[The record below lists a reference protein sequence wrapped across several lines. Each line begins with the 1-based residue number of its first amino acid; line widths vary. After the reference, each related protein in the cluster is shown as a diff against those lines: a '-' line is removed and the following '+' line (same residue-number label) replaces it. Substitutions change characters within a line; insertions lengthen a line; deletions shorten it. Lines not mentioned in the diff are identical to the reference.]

1 MKIRSYAKINIGLDV
16 IRRLENG
23 YHEVRMIMQSLG
35 LCDKLIIEKTDDPGI
50 VINVND
56 ASLPVNEDNLI
67 YKAAKLL
74 IDEFDLPGGLDVELI
89 KNIPIAAGLAGG
101 SGNAAAVMK
110 AVNSL
115 YDLGLSVED
124 LMKRSVKIGADVPF
138 CIMGGCAI
146 SEGIGEVLTPIPSI
160 PKCSI
165 LLAKPSV
172 SVSTAY
178 VYNNL
183 KLDEVD
189 HPDIDAIIAGIK
201 AGDIK
206 GITDNMGNVLE
217 TVTGRQYPVI
227 GRIEQIMKECGALGA
242 MMSGSGPTV
251 FGIFNT
257 AEAAAGARDELAKSD
272 PDLKLFVTEAV
283 EDVING

>member
-16 IRRLENG
+16 IRRLDNG
-23 YHEVRMIMQSLG
+23 YHEVRMIMQSLR
-35 LCDKLIIEKTDDPGI
+35 LCDELIVERTDDPGI
-50 VINVND
+50 VITAD
-56 ASLPVNEDNLI
+56 DPSLPVNEDNLI
-67 YKAAKLL
+67 HKAAKLL
-74 IDEFDLPGGLDVELI
+74 IDEFDLPGGLDVKLS

-110 AVNSL
+110 AVNEL
-115 YDLGLSVED
+115 FDLGLSVED
-124 LMKRSVKIGADVPF
+124 LKKRGVKIGADVPF

-160 PKCSI
+160 PQCSV

-172 SVSTAY
+172 GVSTAY

-189 HPDIDAIIAGIK
+189 HPDIDAVIAGIK
-201 AGDIK
+201 AGDLRQ
-206 GITDNMGNVLE
+206 ITDNMGNVLE
-217 TVTGRQYPVI
+217 TVTGRQYPII
-227 GRIEQIMKECGALGA
+227 GRIEQTMKECGALGA

-251 FGIFNT
+251 FGIFDT
-257 AEAAAGARDELAKSD
+257 PEAAAVACDELAKTD
-272 PDLKLFVTEAV
+272 PDLKLFVTEA
-283 EDVING
+283 ESTKE

>member
-35 LCDKLIIEKTDDPGI
+35 LCDELIIEKTDDPGI

-101 SGNAAAVMK
+101 SGNAATVMK

-124 LMKRSVKIGADVPF
+124 LMKRGVKIGADVPF

-160 PKCSI
+160 PGCSI

-201 AGDIK
+201 AGDIR

>member
-1 MKIRSYAKINIGLDV
+1 
-16 IRRLENG
+16 
-23 YHEVRMIMQSLG
+23 MIMQSLG